1 MLGGDAHAVAADGS
15 GNSGN
20 GLVLSHNVLLQPIL
34 QLVEAAELGFFNL
47 TGGDFRP
54 HLDDAGDVVH
64 SQLGGAES
72 AEVVQ
77 LCLGA
82 HFTGAKLGDA
92 GIAGVQLLLCVLL
105 AVGGGS
111 GHQGLTLEGEI
122 LHLTLQLHAAVDGL
136 VVEVAVG
143 TGLVNEVDGLIGEE
157 TVGNIPLGQQYRLPQ
172 DAIGD
177 GHTVELLI
185 VVGDAAQNL
194 QRVVHVGLVDG
205 DGLEAAL
212 ESRVLLNMLAVFVEG
227 GSADDLNLAAREG
240 GLQDIGGVHAALG
253 VACAHDVVDFV
264 NDEDDVARLANLL
277 NETLHAAFKL
287 TAELGACHEGGQV
300 EKIDLL
306 ITELEGHFAL
316 DDALG
321 KTLGDGGF
329 THAWLTDEAGV
340 ILLTAI
346 ENLHHPLDFLFA
358 AYNGVQLALAGTLGE
373 VDAVIIEE
381 LALGLFLAARCAVV
395 AVIVGLGSFGGH
407 IAAALTEET
416 VQEGEGGGLAAL
428 LLVLV
433 LHVGQL
439 FRAAEGLHH
448 LVGDALQILGG
459 DAHALHHLLHLGKA
473 ERGGA
478 LKAQTLILGL
488 ARLFIHAGDEHHR
501 NIFLTSGTKGRLHSL
516 YPPMVIEEA
525 PVSSRAYWR
534 RKSCRDMYHWGR

>member
-1 MLGGDAHAVAADGS
+1 MLGGDAHAVAADGG
-15 GNSGN
+15 GNGGH

-34 QLVEAAELGFFNL
+34 QLVEAAELGFFNF
-47 TGGDFRP
+47 TGGDLRP

-64 SQLGGAES
+64 GQLGSAEGAE
-72 AEVVQ
+72 VRK
-77 LCLGA
+77 LCLGP
-82 HFTGAKLGDA
+82 HFAGAELGDA
-92 GIAGVQLLLCVLL
+92 GIAGVQLLLRVLL
-105 AVGGGS
+105 AVGGRS

-143 TGLVNEVDGLIGEE
+143 AGLVNKVDGLVGEE
-157 TVGNIPLGQQYRLPQ
+157 TVGNVPLGEQHRLPQ

-185 VVGDAAQNL
+185 VMGDTTENL
-194 QRVVHVGLVDG
+194 QGVLHVGLVDG

-212 ESRVLLNMLAVFVEG
+212 ESRVLLDMLAVLVEG
-227 GSADDLNLAAREG
+227 GGADDLNLATTQG

-253 VACAHDVVDFV
+253 IACAHDVVDFI

-287 TAELGACHEGGQV
+287 TTELGACHEGGQV
-300 EKIDLL
+300 EKKDLL
-306 ITELEGHFAL
+306 IAELEGHFPL

-329 THAWLTDEAGV
+329 TYAGLADKAGV
-340 ILLTAI
+340 ILLTAVQ
-346 ENLHHPLDFLFA
+346 NLHHTLDFLFSA
-358 AYNGVQLALAGTLGE
+358 DDGVQLALAGALGE
-373 VDAVIIEE
+373 VDAVIVQK
-381 LALGLFLAARCAVV
+381 LALGFFLAAGSGVIV
-395 AVIVGLGSFGGH
+395 AVIVGLGSFSGH

-416 VQEGEGGGLAAL
+416 VQEGESGGLAAL

-433 LHVGQL
+433 LVHVGQL

-448 LVGDALQILGG
+448 LVGDAFQVLGG

-478 LKAQTLILGL
+478 LEAQTLILGL

-516 YPPMVIEEA
+516 YPPWL
-525 PVSSRAYWR
+525 SKKRQ
-534 RKSCRDMYHWGR
+534 